1 VSAVLS
7 YRNLSLQQSGNRPN
21 LASALPRI
29 NANVHPES
37 LVVYWNNIGR
47 KPARLGSATLFT
59 VSEDGA
65 QREKL
70 GQASITGAGTNVFP
84 GYSGQAEFSIDMQK
98 FLGSFLVC
106 TTYFDEG
113 GKTYEQAFAF
123 RLGTKREN
131 EVALEELLPPN
142 YKACR

>member
-1 VSAVLS
+1 
-7 YRNLSLQQSGNRPN
+7 
-21 LASALPRI
+21 
-29 NANVHPES
+29 
-37 LVVYWNNIGR
+37 VYWNNIGR
-47 KPARLGSATLFT
+47 KPARRGGATLFT

-84 GYSGQAEFSIDMQK
+84 GYGGQAEFSIDMQK

-113 GKTYEQAFAF
+113 GKTYAQAFAF
-123 RLGTKREN
+123 RLGAEREN
-131 EVALEELLPPN
+131 EVALEELLPPD
-142 YKACR
+142 YKVCRRWVG